1 MVEKR
6 NMVELQADSVVLYSR
21 QDEASFFAWL
31 QHLPCVVDVA
41 GEARILHIQVDRQRV
56 DDEALRELLAL
67 FHRYQVDMR
76 QLRVFD
82 ERRFARWFRRRQSY
96 WHDAVFGR
104 PWHAG
109 IVE

>member
-1 MVEKR
+1 MVEGR
-6 NMVELQADSVVLYSR
+6 NMVELQADSVVFYSR

-31 QHLPCVVDVA
+31 QQLPCVVDVA
-41 GEARILHIQVDRQRV
+41 GKGRILHIQVERQRV
-56 DDEALRELLAL
+56 DDEALTELLAL
-67 FHRYQVDMR
+67 FHRYQVDMG

-96 WHDAVFGR
+96 WHDAVFGQQER
-104 PWHAG
+104 AD

>member
-1 MVEKR
+1 MVEGR
-6 NMVELQADSVVLYSR
+6 NVVELQADSVVFYSR

-31 QHLPCVVDVA
+31 QQLPCVVDVT
-41 GEARILHIQVDRQRV
+41 GRGRIIHIQVDRQRV
-56 DDEALRELLAL
+56 DDEALTELLAL

-76 QLRVFD
+76 QLQVFD

-96 WHDAVFGR
+96 WHAAVFGQR
-104 PWHAG
+104 SRKA